1 MFNLFMIF
9 GGLIYFVIVGAVV
22 TGIFSLPIFLLY
34 KNIGEDKPWKAF
46 IPVWGLKP
54 KFDVAGMNMLLLLVV
69 FIPLIGPFVAIAVY
83 ASLNYKF
90 YLAITGSKDCATLAV
105 VFEPFIII
113 YLVLSGSYESPYEFV
128 EVDEYDTECLD

>member
-9 GGLIYFVIVGAVV
+9 VGLIYFIIIAAIVI
-22 TGIFSLPIFLLY
+22 GIFSLPIYLLY

-46 IPVWGLKP
+46 VPIWGLKP
-54 KFDVAGMNMLLLLVV
+54 KFDVSGMSMLLLLVI
-69 FIPLIGPFVAIAVY
+69 FIPFIGTFAAFAIY

-105 VFEPFIII
+105 FFEPFVII
-113 YLVLSGSYESPYEFV
+113 YLVLSGNYESPYEFV
-128 EVDEYDTECLD
+128 EEDDYNAECVD